1 MSHTYLNKNPCRDL
15 PSQVPIV
22 LYHERTAI
30 TTFTR
35 ENVNKYRKLSK
46 WLSKKT
52 KGSKGYEK
60 ARFKI
65 AKFYVKLKYPR
76 IDFLPK
82 LSTKMSVEMSVKTK
96 QLF

>member
-15 PSQVPIV
+15 PYQVPIV
-22 LYHERTAI
+22 VYHERTAI
-30 TTFTR
+30 TTFTK
-35 ENVNKYRKLSK
+35 ENFNKYRKLSK

-60 ARFKI
+60 ARLKI
-65 AKFYVKLKYPR
+65 AKFHAKLKDIR
-76 IDFLPK
+76 KDFLHK
-82 LSTKMSVEMSVKTK
+82 LSTEMSVKTK

>member
-1 MSHTYLNKNPCRDL
+1 MSHTYLNKNPCRAL

-22 LYHERTAI
+22 VYHERTAI
-30 TTFTR
+30 TTFTK

-52 KGSKGYEK
+52 KGSKGYKK
-60 ARFKI
+60 ARLKI
-65 AKFYVKLKYPR
+65 AKFDAKLKDTR
-76 IDFLPK
+76 IDFLHI
-82 LSTKMSVEMSVKTK
+82 LSTEMSVKTK

>member
-30 TTFTR
+30 TTFTK

-60 ARFKI
+60 ARLKI
-65 AKFYVKLKYPR
+65 AKFHAKVKDTRNY
-76 IDFLPK
+76 FLHK
-82 LSTKMSVEMSVKTK
+82 LSTEMSVKTK

>member
-22 LYHERTAI
+22 VYHERTAI
-30 TTFTR
+30 TTFTK

-60 ARFKI
+60 ARLKI
-65 AKFYVKLKYPR
+65 AKFHAKLKDIR
-76 IDFLPK
+76 KDFLHK
-82 LSTKMSVEMSVKTK
+82 LSTEMSVKTK